1 MSKKKL
7 SEVGLF
13 MDARMKELG
22 IRQIKDLAQ
31 MTGISASGLSRMR
44 NDNISIQEGNIKKLA
59 KALQCDEWDIRVLT
73 PERRP
78 PNRRREGIPQEHKK
92 TMTICW
98 GCRNA
103 VPDAEGK
110 RGCSWSR
117 KLEPVEGWQA
127 VESTVVRYDGGH
139 RREIMSALV
148 LECPQYKPDEKPK
161 AQPFLEQAK
170 FEPKEPEWKGKVHF
184 EDDADLWTMLM
195 SEWGI

>member
-78 PNRRREGIPQEHKK
+78 PNRRRRP
-92 TMTICW
+92 
-98 GCRNA
+98 
-103 VPDAEGK
+103 
-110 RGCSWSR
+110 
-117 KLEPVEGWQA
+117 
-127 VESTVVRYDGGH
+127 
-139 RREIMSALV
+139 
-148 LECPQYKPDEKPK
+148 
-161 AQPFLEQAK
+161 
-170 FEPKEPEWKGKVHF
+170 
-184 EDDADLWTMLM
+184 
-195 SEWGI
+195 

>member
-78 PNRRREGIPQEHKK
+78 PNRRRERIPQEHKK

-98 GCRNA
+98 ECRNA
-103 VPDAEGK
+103 VPDEEGK

-139 RREIMSALV
+139 KREIMSALV
-148 LECPQYKPDEKPK
+148 LECPQFKADEKPK
-161 AQPFLEQAK
+161 TEPFLEAEK
-170 FEPKEPEWKGKVHF
+170 FEPNEPERNGKIHF